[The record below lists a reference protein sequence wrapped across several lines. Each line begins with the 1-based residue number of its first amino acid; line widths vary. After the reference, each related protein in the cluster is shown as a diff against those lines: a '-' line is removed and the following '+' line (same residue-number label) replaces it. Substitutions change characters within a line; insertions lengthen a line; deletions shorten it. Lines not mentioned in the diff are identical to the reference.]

1 VSTSNPLRRLA
12 GAGAGTAAASG
23 PGPGEA
29 VPTVGGPQG
38 LARTVAVFDAYV
50 DRRVDRV
57 RGNPVLDRVMYTASE
72 LGNFSLVWHL
82 VNTTRAVAPDRR
94 LSHAVRVAAVLGAES
109 VLVNGP
115 IKSLFRRHRP
125 VWEHER
131 PLRLRVPKTSSFP
144 SGHASSAAVAALM
157 LAERDRA
164 WPLYVGIGAVVASS
178 RVYVGVHHASDVLA
192 GVALG
197 VAMAKAAQRVWPFP
211 PVERPAG

>member
-1 VSTSNPLRRLA
+1 VSTVDSLRRRL
-12 GAGAGTAAASG
+12 GARPGA

-29 VPTVGGPQG
+29 VPTVGGPRG

-50 DRRVDRV
+50 DRRVDRL
-57 RGNPVLDRVMYTASE
+57 RGNPTLDRVMYTASE

-94 LSHAVRVAAVLGAES
+94 ASHAVRVAAVLGAES

-115 IKSLFRRHRP
+115 IKNLFRRHRP

-144 SGHASSAAVAALM
+144 SGHASSAAVAASM
-157 LAERDRA
+157 LSQNDRA
-164 WPLYVGIGAVVASS
+164 WPLYYGIGAVVAAS

-192 GVALG
+192 GAALG
-197 VAMAKAAQRVWPFP
+197 AAMAEAAKRLWAFP
-211 PVERPAG
+211 PERSSR